1 VAESVALRGV
11 EGAQGP
17 QPRGYTLGSNPAER
31 DRLRRQSDDLRDHA
45 EALIGQLGVRPG
57 HRAIDLACG
66 PSGVLDLLSERVGP
80 GGQVLG
86 LDANPAHVAL
96 AREFVAGRGLANTTV
111 VEGDARHTGL
121 PAGSFD
127 VVHARLVLVTIP
139 DPAEVVAEMVRLA
152 RPGGWVGCEEA
163 DGLFLCQPPHPAWDR
178 LTEVFLAVW
187 AQDGADIYLGR
198 RLPEML
204 RAAGLVDV
212 GVTVRADAYPVG
224 HSRRTIHPDLVQ
236 SMGSTILQRGLLG
249 QRELDETD
257 AAVRAHLDDPGTL
270 VIPHLYFLAWGR
282 KPASLTAGRIQ

>member
-1 VAESVALRGV
+1 MPESVALEAV
-11 EGAQGP
+11 EGTQVAG
-17 QPRGYTLGSNPAER
+17 PRGYTLGSNPAER

-45 EALIGQLGVRPG
+45 RALIGQLGLRPG
-57 HRAIDLACG
+57 HQAIDLACG
-66 PSGVLDLLSERVGP
+66 PSGVLDLLSEGVGP

-96 AREFVAGRGLANTTV
+96 AREFVAERGLANATV
-111 VEGDARHTGL
+111 VEGDARHTGR

-163 DGLFLCQPPHPAWDR
+163 DGLFLCQPPLPAWDR
-178 LTEVFLAVW
+178 LTEAFLAVW
-187 AQDGADIYLGR
+187 GQDGADIHLGR

-212 GVTVRADAYPVG
+212 GVTGRADAYPVG

-236 SMGSTILQRGLLG
+236 SMRAKVLQRGLLG
-249 QRELDETD
+249 ERELDELV
-257 AAVRAHLDDPGTL
+257 AGVRAHLDDPGTL
-270 VIPHLYFLAWGR
+270 VIPHLYVLAWGR
-282 KPASLTAGRIQ
+282 KP